1 MEPLTPELLLSAY
14 AQSVFP
20 MGHGKTIRWYSP
32 DPRAI
37 LPLDGFHIPQ
47 SLRQTYRSAKFEIR
61 LNSAFEEVIRA
72 CGQRPD
78 GTWITAPIVAAYCS
92 LHRAGFAHSV
102 EAWHDGNLAGGLYG
116 VALGGA
122 FFGESMFHI
131 VRDASKVA
139 LVRLVETLTARGF
152 SLLDV
157 QFSTP
162 HLRRFGVV
170 EIARDEYLL
179 RLAAALQQSCR
190 FAEADAE

>member
-20 MGHGKTIRWYSP
+20 MGHGRTIRWYSP

-37 LPLDGFHIPQ
+37 LPLDKFHIPQ
-47 SLRQTYRSAKFEIR
+47 SLRQTCRSAKFEIR
-61 LNSAFEEVIRA
+61 IDTAFEDVIRA

-92 LHRAGFAHSV
+92 LYEAGFAHSV
-102 EAWHDGNLAGGLYG
+102 EAWRDGKLAGGLYG

-122 FFGESMFHI
+122 FFGESMFHF

-139 LVRLVETLTARGF
+139 LVGLVGRLTVQGF

-157 QFSTP
+157 QFCTP
-162 HLRRFGVV
+162 HLRQFGVV
-170 EIARDEYLL
+170 EIPRDEYLL
-179 RLAAALQQSCR
+179 RLDAAIRQSCR
-190 FAEADAE
+190 FEEDHTG